1 MLARGGITSRS
12 LLVAGSVL
20 LLVLLAAVSGCR
32 KSAPPTGQ
40 VSQPPPEAATQ
51 PQTGTPP
58 ADQAHIP
65 QPPPPEPPPPT
76 GAENAGEGWTTGEPG
91 RSTYGYRVQ
100 IFASS
105 QKDRA
110 EEIAAE
116 ARTRFSERVYV
127 VYDAPFYKVRVGDC
141 ITRQEADVLKEKASA
156 QGYEA
161 PWVAE
166 TMVEAR

>member
-1 MLARGGITSRS
+1 
-12 LLVAGSVL
+12 
-20 LLVLLAAVSGCR
+20 
-32 KSAPPTGQ
+32 
-40 VSQPPPEAATQ
+40 
-51 PQTGTPP
+51 
-58 ADQAHIP
+58 
-65 QPPPPEPPPPT
+65 
-76 GAENAGEGWTTGEPG
+76 
-91 RSTYGYRVQ
+91 VQ

-105 QKDRA
+105 QQERA

-116 ARTRFSERVYV
+116 ARTRFREPVYV

-166 TMVEAR
+166 TMVTAR